1 LRCLEVPSSQRTP
14 QEQLESTVW
23 ITDAD
28 TAYRLANVVEQRG
41 DKLVVGFRDE
51 NGFYEKRT
59 VLIKDTQAP
68 SLSYFCEDLCN
79 LSELTDANVLHA
91 IRCRYEAQLIH
102 TYSGLFCV
110 VVNPWRNLSIYS
122 EEIMVEYA
130 NALDKGTSLPPHV
143 YAVAQSAYD
152 GLFSGSNQSILI
164 TGESGAGKTENTKK
178 IIEYLGVEAHRRS
191 GVEKNGTGADKRLA
205 AANLIIESFAN
216 ASTVH
221 NSNSSRVGKFIR
233 IDFGDDMELKGAQI
247 QCYLLEKSRVVSQ
260 NEGDRNFHIFYQ
272 LLSKG
277 FDEAVRYDMGL
288 GQSADAYRFL
298 NQGGK
303 TVDRDIDDAKGAY
316 DTEHALDVIGF
327 NEEEKRQIY
336 EVVASCILLGEIK
349 FNERSGLDITYVDG
363 HKEVEAACR
372 ILGVKTCQLVDAL
385 TAPSIKVGDTVI
397 KKSQNLRKHAL
408 DVIGFNEEEKR
419 QIYEVVASCI
429 LLGEIKFN
437 ERSGLD
443 ITYVD
448 GHKEVEAACRILG
461 VKTCQLVDALTAP
474 SIKVGDTVIKKSQNL
489 RKTLSSL
496 SALCKCIY
504 ERLFNFILSRCNDA
518 LGKSFSL
525 ESSTKTT
532 YVGVLDMAGFEIM
545 KRNSFEQFCINYTN
559 EKLQQFFNDFMFIR
573 EQKEYMR
580 EGIDWK
586 EVNYGTDMQ
595 NTIELIEKP
604 LGLLSLLQ
612 EECVVPNGSDI
623 SLLEKLVTTHASNPV
638 FARSKQSAR
647 NTTIS
652 HFSVVHYAGMVQYN
666 IDGWVEKN
674 KDAVERS
681 GLEVLSQSCKPIIKA
696 LFPKLDEEMTRS
708 RRQSLCAS
716 TVSHVYKEQ
725 LLNLLETLNTTR
737 AQFIRCIS
745 PNDHRQPGVIDPHLV
760 LHQLRCNGV
769 LEGVR
774 ICRQGYPNR
783 LPFDEFVSRYKL
795 LAADCE
801 CEENRSGAEKLCRAL
816 DLDPA
821 VAQIGT
827 TKVFCKVGIISE
839 LENRRRARLSAVV
852 VGIQAAVRWYNEQK
866 EYRRKLRQKEALV
879 VIQRNVRNYAE
890 LSSWKWY
897 RLLGLVRQ
905 LIPMNKDRERI
916 EELEKEN
923 EDLLSELSETQ
934 EQYERLERLL
944 EEARKKILALESEKN
959 DREDEKREMRA
970 EMLRNEEVM
979 AIMEKRF
986 DEQHS
991 KVMKI
996 HSCLRENE
1004 KKLEQI
1010 EVEKCE
1016 LVNELTKWKEK
1027 YERENARRVGVEKE
1041 FAQHE
1046 QTVKV
1051 LQQKMDAI
1059 TTEREREGS
1068 RLERVE
1074 GRANSKGR
1082 LFFAMLR
1089 TWNEEEAGG
1098 RGFREKIHSCLR
1110 ENEKKLEQIEVEKC
1124 ELVNELTKWKEKYE
1138 RENARRVGVEKEF
1151 AQHEQTVKVL
1161 QQKMDAITTER
1172 EREGSRLER
1181 LEAEF
1186 AAMNDKNR
1194 EQLSTINDLQR
1205 RICELNE
1212 KCRDCD
1218 SLVSAEKKAR
1228 RKAENEK
1235 ADKESELGHLQERM
1249 QKSDVKIENLWK
1261 EKYEREN
1268 ARRVG
1273 VEKEFAQHEQTVK
1286 VLQQKMDA
1294 ITTEREREGS
1304 RLERLEAEFAAMN
1317 DKNREQLSTINDL
1330 QRRICELNEKCR
1342 DCDSLVS
1349 AEKKARRKAENEKAD
1364 KESELGHLQERMQK
1378 SDVKIEN
1385 LVESYSLSR
1394 SNSQSQL
1401 ANERKI
1407 AQLERQIMSAHTDIE
1422 IQKREIEVYKASLV
1436 ENEKERDALSHKVR
1450 TMTAAANAM
1459 ERSISEEER
1468 KSHEYEL
1475 RLKKAQEDLAT
1486 LREKYEKSVKDSQN
1500 ELLEEKRK
1508 MRQKMDDFIKEHEAQ
1523 QASRNASLEK
1533 TLDETQE
1540 QLAETRSQLDRAIAQ
1555 VTHLESLSKS
1565 QGTYGETW
1573 ENQYRLALAE
1583 LESLRDENATLKMKI
1598 RRQYKQIEL
1607 LTQQSEMEADVAEL
1621 ESRIGLHREE
1631 SNIENRNR
1639 ENRAQMAEA

>member
-1 LRCLEVPSSQRTP
+1 MTLEAEKAICLLVVRECLEVPSSQRTP

-316 DTEHALDVIGF
+316 DTE
-327 NEEEKRQIY
+327 
-336 EVVASCILLGEIK
+336 
-349 FNERSGLDITYVDG
+349 
-363 HKEVEAACR
+363 
-372 ILGVKTCQLVDAL
+372 
-385 TAPSIKVGDTVI
+385 
-397 KKSQNLRKHAL
+397 HAL

-801 CEENRSGAEKLCRAL
+801 CEENRSGAENLCRAL

-1010 EVEKCE
+1010 E
-1016 LVNELTKWKEK
+1016 
-1027 YERENARRVGVEKE
+1027 A
-1041 FAQHE
+1041 
-1046 QTVKV
+1046 
-1051 LQQKMDAI
+1051 
-1059 TTEREREGS
+1059 
-1068 RLERVE
+1068 
-1074 GRANSKGR
+1074 
-1082 LFFAMLR
+1082 
-1089 TWNEEEAGG
+1089 
-1098 RGFREKIHSCLR
+1098 
-1110 ENEKKLEQIEVEKC
+1110 EKC

-1249 QKSDVKIENLWK
+1249 QKSDVKIENLK
-1261 EKYEREN
+1261 ELCRDKDRQIKKLQEKLDDTVEKAEVNITELKKIHKESKADLQNKVDELKKTVQKLESENRTQKIKIESSERESSVESDYVSGRQSRLGSRQYSLTSMSSFSSVRTLS
-1268 ARRVG
+1268 RR
-1273 VEKEFAQHEQTVK
+1273 TTDPDIK
-1286 VLQQKMDA
+1286 VLSGWRSPSA
-1294 ITTEREREGS
+1294 
-1304 RLERLEAEFAAMN
+1304 
-1317 DKNREQLSTINDL
+1317 LSSY
-1330 QRRICELNEKCR
+1330 QRP
-1342 DCDSLVS
+1342 
-1349 AEKKARRKAENEKAD
+1349 
-1364 KESELGHLQERMQK
+1364 
-1378 SDVKIEN
+1378 
-1385 LVESYSLSR
+1385 VESYSLSR

-1486 LREKYEKSVKDSQN
+1486 LR
-1500 ELLEEKRK
+1500 EKRK